1 MIPHRLAAAAA
12 GLLLLA
18 LGACAP
24 RPSSLSVTDRETL
37 AACRTHAD
45 RVYDRLNR
53 GAIYS
58 IGANGAPN
66 SSIGLV
72 GDPTASLS
80 DRYARDRMIERCV
93 KGTGN
98 AAAQSYPAPPPPPP
112 PPR

>member
-1 MIPHRLAAAAA
+1 MIPHRFGALGA

-18 LGACAP
+18 LGACTP
-24 RPSSLSVTDRETL
+24 RPSSMSVTDRETL
-37 AACRTHAD
+37 TACRTHAD
-45 RVYDRLNR
+45 QVYDRLNR

-58 IGANGAPN
+58 VGANDAPG
-66 SSIGLV
+66 SSIGRV

-93 KGTGN
+93 RGTGN

-112 PPR
+112 R